1 VTHEPLL
8 VIAHR
13 GACWEAPENTLEA
26 FELAVE
32 QGADFVEF
40 DVRAARDGRLVI
52 CHDPPPD
59 PCPPQIP
66 TLDDALTLLRGRV
79 GLAVE
84 VKDEDAA
91 EPTVSA
97 LRAHDIDEADLILLS
112 FRVNAL
118 ETLRSGLPGA
128 RPVLNLGRKPLESAI
143 EFSGAS
149 FNNSAARS
157 KRLARAQRLGL
168 ATFVY
173 TVNEPERMRELA
185 HLGVTGIFSDRP
197 ALLRE
202 TLAALP
208 DRAPGGSLPGTSH

>member
-1 VTHEPLL
+1 MNEAPL

-13 GACWEAPENTLEA
+13 GACWDAPENTLEA

-40 DVRAARDGRLVI
+40 DVRIAADGRLVI
-52 CHDPPPD
+52 CHDAPPD

-66 TLDDALTLLRGRV
+66 TLDETLAMLRGRV

-84 VKDEDAA
+84 VKDGDAA
-91 EPTVSA
+91 APAVSA
-97 LRAHDIDEADLILLS
+97 LRAHDIEQSAVILLS
-112 FRVNAL
+112 FRVAAL
-118 ETLRSGLPGA
+118 KTLREGLPRA
-128 RPVLNLGRKPLESAI
+128 HPVLNLGKKPIAAATA
-143 EFSGAS
+143 FWGAS
-149 FNNSAARS
+149 FNNLAARTPV
-157 KRLARAQRLGL
+157 LARAQRLGL

-173 TVNEPERMRELA
+173 TVNDPERMRELA
-185 HLGVTGIFSDRP
+185 ELGVTGIFSDRP

-208 DRAPGGSLPGTSH
+208 ARAPGRSLPGTSR